1 MADAQ
6 SRFFVVANRDGFYQ
20 GTIQLPDGTNYT
32 GRIYPNDG
40 PRGTWYR
47 ADLIASDN
55 AVFNAD
61 TKIDPAKRP
70 DELPPESTL
79 RPCELRLNY
88 FRDGEDKERKPM
100 LKGNGEPV
108 KQYIATLWTSR
119 GLHTIF
125 AEETVQD
132 GRAALRG
139 RIVPYERRAELEAGA
154 EPDGEAARANAGK
167 RAGKGQEPKAAANEQ
182 A

>member
-1 MADAQ
+1 M
-6 SRFFVVANRDGFYQ
+6 
-20 GTIQLPDGTNYT
+20 
-32 GRIYPNDG
+32 
-40 PRGTWYR
+40 
-47 ADLIASDN
+47 
-55 AVFNAD
+55 FNAD

-70 DELPPESTL
+70 EELPAESTL

-88 FRDGEDKERKPM
+88 FRDGEDKDRKPM

-139 RIVPYERRAELEAGA
+139 RIVPYERRPELEAA
-154 EPDGEAARANAGK
+154 AAPDGDAARANAGK
-167 RAGKGQEPKAAANEQ
+167 RAGKGQEPKTPSNDQ